1 MGPKLD
7 IVSALDHSVA
17 SFVGFMPSSMSN
29 LGYFRKMHWA
39 LGVVMNLNLSSE
51 NKVFFFAVFLI

>member
-7 IVSALDHSVA
+7 IVSPPDHSVA
-17 SFVGFMPSSMSN
+17 SFVGFIPYGESN

-51 NKVFFFAVFLI
+51 NKVFFFAFFLI